1 MWQGDS
7 VKPVNPL
14 WYLAAFVFA
23 LGSTMVGTAVAASSW
38 DPLREVTVSPTTTRA
53 DAQAKTL
60 GVFTDILQP
69 ERHITCR
76 AIGPD
81 KKPVAIPKAK
91 IDITVDNEGNQWHL
105 IGVLNQG
112 TDRMQVRCTP
122 RDRRVDNAS
131 YGWAT
136 ATGVESRA
144 NRGNDIGLA
153 GVAVGIV
160 FAGYVFYCRRQQR
173 KETIR
178 GHA

>member
-1 MWQGDS
+1 MLRVFARPPVSDRVQVPGEPGPATATAVARSSRHVPGGAVWEGDS

-91 IDITVDNEGNQWHL
+91 IDITVDELKGERDAVKELGL
-105 IGVLNQG
+105 I
-112 TDRMQVRCTP
+112 
-122 RDRRVDNAS
+122 
-131 YGWAT
+131 
-136 ATGVESRA
+136 
-144 NRGNDIGLA
+144 
-153 GVAVGIV
+153 
-160 FAGYVFYCRRQQR
+160 
-173 KETIR
+173 
-178 GHA
+178 